1 MLNCFFLALLSPPT
15 FSIKTLVMA
24 SDILP
29 INGSKQ
35 KKKILLFIIRSLTH
49 EMFILLLQNYCDNYP
64 ISQWTEKASVN
75 YYDNLSTD

>member
-1 MLNCFFLALLSPPT
+1 MVL
-15 FSIKTLVMA
+15 
-24 SDILP
+24 
-29 INGSKQ
+29 
-35 KKKILLFIIRSLTH
+35 KKKKRKILLFIIRSLTH

>member
-1 MLNCFFLALLSPPT
+1 MT
-15 FSIKTLVMA
+15 

-29 INGSKQ
+29 INGSKKK